1 MTAVATEKH
10 IGEVTQVIGPV
21 IVVNFPS
28 GHLPAIYNALRV
40 EAVTETGKQIA
51 LTAEVQQHLGDNR
64 VKAVAMSSTDG
75 VQRGMKATDTGSV
88 CA

>member
-1 MTAVATEKH
+1 MAVATETH

-28 GHLPAIYNALRV
+28 GHVPAVFNALRL
-40 EAVTETGKQIA
+40 EATTETGRHVA

-64 VKAVAMSSTDG
+64 
-75 VQRGMKATDTGSV
+75 
-88 CA
+88 